1 MDTEDAECA
10 NNGRKRNHFIQKV
23 YPSNFPGITYAHA
36 EFKWFCVNLNF
47 KEFLCLLNKLN
58 GRLTTRAERIE
69 LIL

>member
-36 EFKWFCVNLNF
+36 EFKMVLRKF
-47 KEFLCLLNKLN
+47 
-58 GRLTTRAERIE
+58 ERQRIFMSPQ
-69 LIL
+69 